1 MKRQLAFLIARAQIP
16 LEWLHPI
23 EDSDTEEMFEEFPED
38 LIECL
43 SNLHLS
49 TYFRDFGKELGVSE
63 PKSLEDVYK
72 SHLENTRECCT
83 LCLYID
89 YRGRIGPGVSAN
101 IDSARANLA
110 GTFVNAFVNAGFGN
124 DKLLVEADEGNSWIY
139 KNKDHGKIMLSEF
152 ELSLMFARYAEC
164 YCVSGPEFALGYR
177 HRPFTC

>member
-23 EDSDTEEMFEEFPED
+23 EDSDTEEMIEEFPED

-43 SNLHLS
+43 SNAHLS
-49 TYFRDFGKELGVSE
+49 MHFRDFGKELGVLE

-72 SHLENTRECCT
+72 SHLENTSVYCFCKFIT
-83 LCLYID
+83 LAK
-89 YRGRIGPGVSAN
+89 GFAGPGVNAN

-139 KNKDHGKIMLSEF
+139 KNKDHGM
-152 ELSLMFARYAEC
+152 
-164 YCVSGPEFALGYR
+164 
-177 HRPFTC
+177 